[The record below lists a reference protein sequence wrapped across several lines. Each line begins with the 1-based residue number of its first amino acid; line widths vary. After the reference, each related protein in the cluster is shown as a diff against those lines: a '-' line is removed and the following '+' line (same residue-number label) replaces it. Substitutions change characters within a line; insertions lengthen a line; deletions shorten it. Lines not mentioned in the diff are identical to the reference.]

1 MSSTE
6 CEADDESLDN
16 CNISN
21 NASSDFLT
29 SLNELGSQQKRFQ
42 NGIFNIV
49 SMPKNIDEIRHSMT
63 NKHID
68 FIAFNGQ

>member
-16 CNISN
+16 CNILN

-29 SLNELGSQQKRFQ
+29 GLNSVPSKKGFKIAFLSIASL
-42 NGIFNIV
+42 
-49 SMPKNIDEIRHSMT
+49 PKNIDEIRHSMT